1 MRHRFAV
8 WQGRPK
14 TALRLAGFLA
24 LAAIYDG
31 ATRTEAAKIG
41 GVGLQIIRDW
51 VLRFNAR
58 GPDGLL
64 DGKSTGQPSKLNDI
78 QRQAIAGM
86 IESGPIPAVHGV
98 VRWRLID
105 LAQWIFE
112 EFRITIAKQ
121 TLSREL
127 RAMGYRKLSA
137 RPRHHAQAE
146 GAIEDFKKV
155 SPRAWRQLRA
165 EKALDCDTIEIWF
178 ADEAR
183 IGQKNKITRRWAKR
197 GTRPSA
203 PRDQRTASTYIF
215 GAVCPNEGKG
225 AALILP
231 ACNTEAMNLHLAE
244 IAATVAPAAHAVLLV
259 DQAGWHLSTRLLVPA
274 NITII
279 PAAAEMPRAQPG
291 RKRLAVHARQL
302 ALQPHLQILRRSR
315 RPLLCGM
322 EQARR
327 SALAHHVHR
336 TAPMGA
342 RVLINGIWYKTTEP
356 VSKAGYSREKQNFS
370 SLFKGQGAV
379 FYSAA
384 ADCADRG
391 AHSRRQD
398 PKTPVEQALMRGL
411 GTA

>member
-1 MRHRFAV
+1 MI
-8 WQGRPK
+8 
-14 TALRLAGFLA
+14 

-51 VLRFNAR
+51 VLRFNER
-58 GPDGLL
+58 GADGLL
-64 DGKSTGQPSKLNDI
+64 NSKSPGQPSKLNYG
-78 QRQAIAGM
+78 QRQAIAQM

-112 EFRITIAKQ
+112 EFFHITIAKQ

-146 GAIEDFKKV
+146 GAIEDFKKNF
-155 SPRAWRQLRA
+155 PTRLDEIAR
-165 EKALDCDTIEIWF
+165 EKAVDGDKIEIWF

-197 GTRPSA
+197 GSRPSA

-215 GAVCPNEGKG
+215 GAVCPKDGKG

-231 ACNTEAMNLHLAE
+231 ACNTAAINLHLAE
-244 IAATVAPAAHAVLLV
+244 IAEIVAPGAHAVLLV
-259 DQAGWHLSTRLLVPA
+259 DQAGWHLSTRLVVPP

-279 PAAAEMPRAQPG
+279 ALPPKCPEFNPVENVWQFMRDNWLSNRIFKSYDDLVDQPWRIMSIG
-291 RKRLAVHARQL
+291 
-302 ALQPHLQILRRSR
+302 
-315 RPLLCGM
+315 
-322 EQARR
+322 
-327 SALAHHVHR
+327 
-336 TAPMGA
+336 
-342 RVLINGIWYKTTEP
+342 
-356 VSKAGYSREKQNFS
+356 
-370 SLFKGQGAV
+370 
-379 FYSAA
+379 
-384 ADCADRG
+384 
-391 AHSRRQD
+391 RRQW
-398 PKTPVEQALMRGL
+398 AHGL
-411 GTA
+411 